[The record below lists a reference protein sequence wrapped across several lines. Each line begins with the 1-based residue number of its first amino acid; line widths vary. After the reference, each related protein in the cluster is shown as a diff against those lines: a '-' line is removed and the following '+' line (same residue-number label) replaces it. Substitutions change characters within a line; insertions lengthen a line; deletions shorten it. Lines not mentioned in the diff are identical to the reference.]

1 MSGKGQP
8 VFNAPW
14 PPLVLA
20 AAIFLSF
27 GFQDMLGGEAIKQY
41 YAFSAEA
48 LAAGRFETLLT
59 SLFLHGGWAHAAT
72 NGAFA
77 LAFGTPVS
85 RFMGDNPRGVGAFTL
100 FYLTCGVISCLG
112 FIMVNHSGAGLIGA
126 SGAVSGLMGAA
137 ARLIAGRG
145 VPGPYL
151 SSPVVSMTVAWVGVN
166 LLFAVVG
173 FVPGLGEGV
182 MAWEAHLVGYAAGL
196 VLIGP
201 FGRLAGYRRDDPS
214 VEGH

>member
-1 MSGKGQP
+1 MSAERQP

-14 PPLVLA
+14 PPLMLA
-20 AAIFLSF
+20 GAIFLSF
-27 GFQDMLGGEAIKQY
+27 GVQEMLGGEPIKQY
-41 YAFSAEA
+41 YAFSAGT
-48 LAAGRFETLLT
+48 LAQGRFETLFT

-85 RFMGDNPRGVGAFTL
+85 RFLGENLRGVTVFAL
-100 FYLTCGVISCLG
+100 FYLACGVISCLG

-151 SSPVVSMTVAWVGVN
+151 SSPVIGMTLAWIGVN

-196 VLIGP
+196 FLIGP
-201 FGRLAGYRRDDPS
+201 FGRLAGWRRDDLLT
-214 VEGH
+214 EDH

>member
-1 MSGKGQP
+1 MSAERQP

-14 PPLVLA
+14 PPLLLA
-20 AAIFLSF
+20 AIIFLSF
-27 GFQDMLGGEAIKQY
+27 GFQEMLGGEAIKQY
-41 YAFSAEA
+41 YAFSGQA
-48 LAAGRFETLLT
+48 LAAGRWETLLT

-85 RFMGDNPRGVGAFTL
+85 RYVGESLRGVSVFTL
-100 FYLTCGVISCLG
+100 FYVTGGVISCLG
-112 FIMVNHSGAGLIGA
+112 FLLLHRENAAVIGA

-151 SSPVVSMTVAWVGVN
+151 SSPVIGMTTAWVGVN

-196 VLIGP
+196 FLIGP
-201 FGRLAGYRRDDPS
+201 FGRLAGW
-214 VEGH
+214 GHEEAPAGDH